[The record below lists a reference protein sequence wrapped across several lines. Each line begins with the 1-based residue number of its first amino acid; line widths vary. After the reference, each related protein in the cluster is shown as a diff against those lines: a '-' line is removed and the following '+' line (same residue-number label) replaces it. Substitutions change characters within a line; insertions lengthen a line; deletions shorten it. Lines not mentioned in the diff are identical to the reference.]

1 MSISIRNKW
10 FTLVELLIVLS
21 IIGMLAAGLYPS
33 LTGYLARWRDT
44 DKITEVAQL
53 NTAIVLYQVANKTYI
68 ISGTASLWSWVWAMN
83 YTNGGSYPK
92 SILTALQEKGFLNK
106 SLQNKDVSG
115 QILSNIAPCT
125 TAYSEKD
132 VYRFYADDIT
142 GKYNISAHLENPQQ
156 AHITN
161 ILLYSNALWVN
172 WICSYYGKNYAVGIN

>member
-1 MSISIRNKW
+1 
-10 FTLVELLIVLS
+10 
-21 IIGMLAAGLYPS
+21 
-33 LTGYLARWRDT
+33 
-44 DKITEVAQL
+44 
-53 NTAIVLYQVANKTYI
+53 
-68 ISGTASLWSWVWAMN
+68 MN

-161 ILLYSNALWVN
+161 ILLYSNAL
-172 WICSYYGKNYAVGIN
+172 